1 MLPIHSIDSDHHLLG
16 RAPDF
21 VTVTVIDCVRV
32 FTATACEHNDQIDVE
47 RCSI

>member
-1 MLPIHSIDSDHHLLG
+1 MLAIDPVDSDHHLLG

-21 VTVTVIDCVRV
+21 VTVTILDCVRV
-32 FTATACEHNDQIDVE
+32 FTAMACEHNDQIDVE